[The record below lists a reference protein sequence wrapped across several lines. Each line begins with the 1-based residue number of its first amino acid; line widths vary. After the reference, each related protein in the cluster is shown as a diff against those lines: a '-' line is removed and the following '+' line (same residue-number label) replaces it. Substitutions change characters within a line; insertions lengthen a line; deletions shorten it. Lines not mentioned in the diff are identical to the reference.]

1 MQCKISLS
9 LFLSI
14 SLSLSR
20 SLARSISLYPC
31 LSVFSFHHLRLRLF
45 FFSVSKNFIHRGR
58 RGGKRGVIN
67 KVKEGF
73 QIEIGLRHSGL
84 SVEIDEIIGLNEEER
99 IVPIAR
105 RKCNLLRRNSRPK
118 FSFLRSLLFLSS
130 LLSHFLFF
138 FFLSMRSLEIIRA
151 LRFRD

>member
-1 MQCKISLS
+1 MQNLSLS
-9 LFLSI
+9 LSLYLSLSLSLTRSLYI
-14 SLSLSR
+14 SLSLSLCIFFP
-20 SLARSISLYPC
+20 SSS
-31 LSVFSFHHLRLRLF
+31 SSSLF
-45 FFSVSKNFIHRGR
+45 FLRFKKFHTSWEE
-58 RGGKRGVIN
+58 GGKRGVIN